1 MLCLCSVCLWL
12 PTCVTDVYGDNPW
25 ISASILITASG
36 GNAAT
41 QALKWMER
49 IAAACRVWPAG
60 TGNFHV
66 DDKAFPAFFSWVW
79 LDLKTSNYADLSCQ
93 RVIPSHTEVEIFW
106 MTEGENIWWDSVSF
120 WTCADQKPELCANSE
135 VGNILN
141 VFINSLHRNERL
153 TWKS

>member
-12 PTCVTDVYGDNPW
+12 RTCVMDVYGDNPW
-25 ISASILITASG
+25 ISASIFITTSG

-41 QALKWMER
+41 QASSGWNELSRRVECDLQAQGIFTWM
-49 IAAACRVWPAG
+49 IKL
-60 TGNFHV
+60 FQL
-66 DDKAFPAFFSWVW
+66 FFWVR
-79 LDLKTSNYADLSCQ
+79 LDLKTSNYVDLSCQ

-106 MTEGENIWWDSVSF
+106 MTEGERIWWDSVSF
-120 WTCADQKPELCANSE
+120 WTCADQKPEPCTNSE

-141 VFINSLHRNERL
+141 VFIHCLHRNERL